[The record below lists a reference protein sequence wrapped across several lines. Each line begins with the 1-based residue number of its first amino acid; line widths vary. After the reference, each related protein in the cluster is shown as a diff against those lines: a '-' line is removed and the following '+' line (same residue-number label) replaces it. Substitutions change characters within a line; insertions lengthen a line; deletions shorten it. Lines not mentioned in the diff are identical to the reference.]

1 MSSIITSNI
10 DETYPVPGQDNNSQ
24 GFRDNFNNIKIG
36 LAQAKVEIQALE
48 TNTAKLNSNNDFG
61 GFLLTNAKTNQFW
74 GSYVNKGNNS
84 ASVTISAE
92 DADLQTVNFTSAP
105 TNSITFRNW
114 PASNLYA
121 KIRLALSGDTNNAYT
136 ITFATEGGGA
146 IKRSTTFP
154 VPFTLSTGGET
165 RVIEAWTNDGG
176 LTVYL
181 DYVAEFAL

>member
-36 LAQAKVEIQALE
+36 LAQAKAEIEALE
-48 TNTAKLNSNNDFG
+48 TNAARLNSNNDFN
-61 GFLLTNAKTNQFW
+61 GFLLSNAKTNQFW
-74 GSYVNKGNNS
+74 GSYVNKGDNS
-84 ASVTISAE
+84 ASVTISVE
-92 DADLQTVNFTSAP
+92 DADFQRVSFVSNP
-105 TNSITFRNW
+105 TNAITFRNW

-136 ITFATEGGGA
+136 ITFATEGGGT
-146 IKRSTTFP
+146 IKKSTTFP

-181 DYVAEFAL
+181 DYVAEFSL

>member
-36 LAQAKVEIQALE
+36 LAQAKVEIEALE
-48 TNTAKLNSNNDFG
+48 TNTAKVNANNDFNG
-61 GFLLTNAKTNQFW
+61 YTLSNAKTNQFW

-84 ASVTISAE
+84 ASVAISVE
-92 DADLQTVNFTSAP
+92 DADFQTVTFVTNP

-114 PASNLYA
+114 PTSGLYA
-121 KIRLALSGDTNNAYT
+121 RIRLAIAGDTNNAYT
-136 ITFATEGGGA
+136 ITFSTEGGGT
-146 IKRSTTFP
+146 IRKSTAFP

-165 RVIEAWTNDGG
+165 RVIEAWTTDGG

-181 DYVAEFAL
+181 DYVAEFA

>member
-36 LAQAKVEIQALE
+36 IAQAKVEIEALE
-48 TNTAKLNSNNDFG
+48 TNTAKLNSNNDFN

-74 GSYVNKGNNS
+74 GSYVNKGSNS
-84 ASVTISAE
+84 ASVTISVE
-92 DADLQTVNFTSAP
+92 DADLQTVNFTNTP

-114 PASNLYA
+114 PTSNLYA